1 MNAVDIIQSKINID
15 SITDILEYYGVNI
28 VHRFGSSIRC
38 CCPIHGGNN
47 PTAFVWKDSGLWY
60 CHTGCDKGGDVFN
73 FVGEME
79 HLEVEKDFKQIT
91 NKVAEILNI
100 DLTNATYDMVA
111 RKNTKEFES
120 FNIPSKMSGYYW
132 TNTPRDLLVT
142 AIGDSDFFIDMLKED
157 SKERF
162 EKLNS
167 DVKKKYNS
175 DIIEKFEVGYSPTER
190 CVTFPVYYN
199 GKCLFVAKRK
209 VDYKRFIMP
218 KIEPKPIYGIDY
230 LTGDEVIVCES
241 IFNALTCYVYGKEA
255 VALFGTGSEYQ
266 IELLNKLPQRKIVL
280 ALDGDDAGRKGS
292 KRIARLLKNKIVTF
306 LNLPDGKDIN
316 DLTKEEFE
324 SLEEEF

>member
-1 MNAVDIIQSKINID
+1 MPLIVDNNKEIKTPIKSLVELLQQQCRVLGNKRLRTIDYRGGDAV
-15 SITDILEYYGVNI
+15 VP
-28 VHRFGSSIRC
+28 
-38 CCPIHGGNN
+38 CPIHKNGQESN
-47 PTAFVWKDSGLWY
+47 PACGILLNDRKSYGRSINAGTVHCFVCGYQASFLKFVKDCLDTSYRSAEEWLLNVSDY
-60 CHTGCDKGGDVFN
+60 SIITERRDIGDV
-73 FVGEME
+73 
-79 HLEVEKDFKQIT
+79 VEDDAPTDPYARIEGISSEELKAYDYIHPYMFKR
-91 NKVAEILNI
+91 K
-100 DLTNATYDMVA
+100 LTD
-111 RKNTKEFES
+111 
-120 FNIPSKMSGYYW
+120 
-132 TNTPRDLLVT
+132 
-142 AIGDSDFFIDMLKED
+142 
-157 SKERF
+157 
-162 EKLNS
+162 
-167 DVKKKYNS
+167 

-255 VALFGTGSEYQ
+255 IALFGTGSEYQ

-306 LNLPDGKDIN
+306 LKLPDGKDIN